1 MAMTGFGTAATRSF
15 SGMLNS
21 NMSQI
26 YTFSTTL
33 LSAAKTGT
41 PPMTTQPLSASGV
54 NVISL
59 STNDIGISFT
69 PNDTLTTTLVLTT
82 VQGSVFNIDSSYA
95 QTNTQFAL
103 LKNDGTSTIFQ
114 FASGGSVG
122 VALSAGYTNFT
133 SSETRRKRE
142 LGYR

>member
-1 MAMTGFGTAATRSF
+1 
-15 SGMLNS
+15 
-21 NMSQI
+21 MSQI

-41 PPMTTQPLSASGV
+41 PQLATTALSASGV
-54 NVISL
+54 NTISL
-59 STNDIGISFT
+59 SADDIGISFT
-69 PNDTLTTTLVLTT
+69 PNTTLTGSLINTT
-82 VQGSVFNIDSSYA
+82 VQGSVFRIDTSYHQA
-95 QTNTQFAL
+95 NNQMVL
-103 LKNDGTSTIFQ
+103 LKNNGSGTIFQ

-133 SSETRRKRE
+133 TRDTRRKWV